1 MKLVLVDSMEQV
13 LDTALRRKPVP
24 LVVDPVKPA
33 EGGKDP
39 DKEPETEG
47 QVRRRFPPPVDQP
60 PAMA

>member
-33 EGGKDP
+33 DGGKDP

-47 QVRRRFPPPVDQP
+47 HVRRRFPPPVDQP